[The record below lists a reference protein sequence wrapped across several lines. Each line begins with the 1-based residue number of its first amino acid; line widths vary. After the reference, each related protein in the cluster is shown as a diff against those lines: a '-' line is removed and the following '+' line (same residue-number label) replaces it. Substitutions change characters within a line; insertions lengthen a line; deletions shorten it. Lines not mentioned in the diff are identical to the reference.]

1 MSGDQSIFAHYI
13 FMDNEFS
20 LPTASGF
27 PLKFA
32 LSGTFAPGVEGGLRM
47 EPGRVLNIAND
58 CFLFS
63 IQIMYKKM
71 YNKLFSFH
79 LFIVMCITN
88 VSLFLFT
95 G

>member
-13 FMDNEFS
+13 FMDNEFF

-47 EPGRVLNIAND
+47 EPGRVINIAPD
-58 CFLFS
+58 YYLFNS
-63 IQIMYKKM
+63 YM
-71 YNKLFSFH
+71 
-79 LFIVMCITN
+79 VN
-88 VSLFLFT
+88 V
-95 G
+95 

>member
-32 LSGTFAPGVEGGLRM
+32 LSGTFAPGVEGGLHM
-47 EPGRVLNIAND
+47 EPDRVQNFAPD
-58 CFLFS
+58 YYLFNS
-63 IQIMYKKM
+63 
-71 YNKLFSFH
+71 
-79 LFIVMCITN
+79 
-88 VSLFLFT
+88 
-95 G
+95 